1 MGLVLVLFVCIFKL
15 GQKPELHRKE
25 NITDRHLCSKGKAP
39 ERKSCVVPLDYG
51 KKNTADANLP
61 WSELERNFLETSAPQ
76 CTYHFIENV
85 MLNISNAQKREV

>member
-1 MGLVLVLFVCIFKL
+1 M
-15 GQKPELHRKE
+15 
-25 NITDRHLCSKGKAP
+25 
-39 ERKSCVVPLDYG
+39 VPLDYG